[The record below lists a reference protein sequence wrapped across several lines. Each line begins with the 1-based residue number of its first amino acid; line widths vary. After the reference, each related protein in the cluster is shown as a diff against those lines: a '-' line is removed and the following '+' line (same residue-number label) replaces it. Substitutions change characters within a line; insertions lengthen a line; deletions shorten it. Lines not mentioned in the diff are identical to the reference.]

1 MINYYFFKS
10 NMELL
15 DLNNDIFSFI
25 LDELYKLRGKKVIDQ
40 LKDEWM
46 DRRPWFRILLSG
58 RRAIHEGRAF
68 LSKTPTLT
76 DVELIKFESKCYIA
90 NILLHPIIVHR
101 FEPNYVPT
109 KYGLKAYHTQNKVR
123 RKIHELCKKNHWDDL
138 SEQTDQTIVRYLIE
152 KEGSRKYY

>member
-1 MINYYFFKS
+1 MKVT
-10 NMELL
+10 
-15 DLNNDIFSFI
+15 DLNLDVFSLI
-25 LDELYKLRGKKVIDQ
+25 LDELYRIRGRKVIYQ

-68 LSKTPTLT
+68 LSKNPDLK
-76 DVELIKFESKCYIA
+76 DVELIKFDSKCYIA
-90 NILLHPIIVHR
+90 NILLHPVIIHR
-101 FEPNYVPT
+101 FDHYLRSHT

-123 RKIHELCKKNHWDDL
+123 KKIHELCKKNHWDDL
-138 SEQTDQTIVRYLIE
+138 SGQTDQTIVRYLIN

>member
-1 MINYYFFKS
+1 MKVT
-10 NMELL
+10 
-15 DLNNDIFSFI
+15 DLNLDVFSLI
-25 LDELYKLRGKKVIDQ
+25 LDELYRIRGRKVIYQ

-46 DRRPWFRILLSG
+46 DKRPWFRILLSG

-68 LSKTPTLT
+68 LSKGPDLKE
-76 DVELIKFESKCYIA
+76 VELIKFDSKCYIA
-90 NILLHPIIVHR
+90 NILLHPVIIHR

-123 RKIHELCKKNHWDDL
+123 KKIHELCKRNHWDDL
-138 SEQTDQTIVRYLIE
+138 SEQTDQTIVRYLIN

>member
-1 MINYYFFKS
+1 LIQKKYMMK
-10 NMELL
+10 LT
-15 DLNNDIFSFI
+15 DLNFDIFSLV
-25 LDELYKLRGKKVIDQ
+25 LDELYRLRGRKVIDH
-40 LKDEWM
+40 LNDEWM

-68 LSKTPTLT
+68 LSKTPDLK
-76 DVELIKFESKCYIA
+76 DVELIKFDSKCYIA

-123 RKIHELCKKNHWDDL
+123 ENIHELCKKNHWDDL
-138 SEQTDQTIVRYLIE
+138 KEQTDQTIVRYLIN

>member
-1 MINYYFFKS
+1 MKVT
-10 NMELL
+10 
-15 DLNNDIFSFI
+15 DLNLDVFSLI
-25 LDELYKLRGKKVIDQ
+25 LDELYRIRGRKVIYQ

-46 DRRPWFRILLSG
+46 DKRPWFRILLSG

-68 LSKTPTLT
+68 LSKGPDLKE
-76 DVELIKFESKCYIA
+76 VELIKFDSKCYIA
-90 NILLHPIIVHR
+90 NILLHPVIVHR

-123 RKIHELCKKNHWDDL
+123 KKIHELCKRNHWDDL
-138 SEQTDQTIVRYLIE
+138 SEQTDQTIVRYLIN

>member
-1 MINYYFFKS
+1 MIFFKS

-15 DLNNDIFSFI
+15 DLNNDIFSLI
-25 LDELYKLRGKKVIDQ
+25 LNELYKLRGKKVIDQ

-46 DRRPWFRILLSG
+46 DRRPWFRVLLSG

-68 LSKTPTLT
+68 LSKTPNLT

-90 NILLHPIIVHR
+90 NIQLYPVIVHSFDHNLASR
-101 FEPNYVPT
+101 I

-123 RKIHELCKKNHWDDL
+123 RKIHEICKKNHWEDL
-138 SEQTDQTIVRYLIE
+138 KEQTDQTIVRYLIK
-152 KEGSRKYY
+152 KEDSRKYY

>member
-1 MINYYFFKS
+1 MMKVT
-10 NMELL
+10 
-15 DLNNDIFSFI
+15 DLNLDVFSLI
-25 LDELYKLRGKKVIDQ
+25 LDELYRIRGRKVIYQ

-46 DRRPWFRILLSG
+46 DKRPWFRILLSG

-68 LSKTPTLT
+68 LGKTPDLK
-76 DVELIKFESKCYIA
+76 DVELIKFDSKCYIA
-90 NILLHPIIVHR
+90 NILLHPVIVHR

-123 RKIHELCKKNHWDDL
+123 EKIHELCKKNHWDDL
-138 SEQTDQTIVRYLIE
+138 SEQTDQTIVRYLIN

>member
-1 MINYYFFKS
+1 MK
-10 NMELL
+10 LT
-15 DLNNDIFSFI
+15 DLNLDVFSLI
-25 LDELYKLRGKKVIDQ
+25 LNELYRIRGRKVIDQ

-68 LSKTPTLT
+68 LSKTLDLK
-76 DVELIKFESKCYIA
+76 DVKLIKFESKCYIA

-101 FEPNYVPT
+101 FDHHLRSHT

-123 RKIHELCKKNHWDDL
+123 EKIHELCKKNHWDDL
-138 SEQTDQTIVRYLIE
+138 REQTDQTIVRYLIN

>member
-1 MINYYFFKS
+1 MK
-10 NMELL
+10 LT
-15 DLNNDIFSFI
+15 DLNFDIFSLV
-25 LDELYKLRGKKVIDQ
+25 LDELYRLRGKQVIDH
-40 LKDEWM
+40 LKDEWI

-68 LSKTPTLT
+68 LSKNPDLK
-76 DVELIKFESKCYIA
+76 DVKLIKFESKCYIA

-101 FEPNYVPT
+101 FDHYLRSVT

-123 RKIHELCKKNHWDDL
+123 KKIHELCKKNHWEDL
-138 SEQTDQTIVRYLIE
+138 KDQTDQTIVRYLIE

>member
-1 MINYYFFKS
+1 MKVT
-10 NMELL
+10 
-15 DLNNDIFSFI
+15 DLNLDVFSLI
-25 LDELYKLRGKKVIDQ
+25 LDELYRIRGRKVIYH

-58 RRAIHEGRAF
+58 RRAVHEGRAF

-123 RKIHELCKKNHWDDL
+123 EKIHELCKKNHWEDL
-138 SEQTDQTIVRYLIE
+138 KGQTDQTIVRYLIE
-152 KEGSRKYY
+152 KEDSRKYY

>member
-1 MINYYFFKS
+1 MK
-10 NMELL
+10 LT
-15 DLNNDIFSFI
+15 DLNFDIFSLV
-25 LDELYKLRGKKVIDQ
+25 LDELYRLRGRKVIDH

-68 LSKTPTLT
+68 LSKTPDLK
-76 DVELIKFESKCYIA
+76 DVELIKFDSKCYIA

-123 RKIHELCKKNHWDDL
+123 EKIHELCKKNYWDDL
-138 SEQTDQTIVRYLIE
+138 SEQTDQTIVRYLIN

>member
-1 MINYYFFKS
+1 MK
-10 NMELL
+10 LT
-15 DLNNDIFSFI
+15 DLNLDVFSLV
-25 LDELYKLRGKKVIDQ
+25 LDELYRIRGKQVMDQ
-40 LKDEWM
+40 LKDEWI

-68 LSKTPTLT
+68 LSKTPNLK
-76 DVELIKFESKCYIA
+76 DVKLIKFESKCYIA

-101 FEPNYVPT
+101 FDHYLRSVT

-123 RKIHELCKKNHWDDL
+123 KKIHELCKKNNWEDL
-138 SEQTDQTIVRYLIE
+138 KDQTDQTIVRYLIN